1 MIGELES
8 GTKLIRDCFLLLVDG
23 QFVNCVDIRLGA
35 MMNTIEYSC
44 CVGIS
49 KWYLSTQFEEGD
61 NIFFNHINA

>member
-1 MIGELES
+1 MIEGELES
-8 GTKLIRDCFLLLVDG
+8 GTELIGDCFLLLVDC

-35 MMNTIEYSC
+35 MMNTIEFNG

-61 NIFFNHINA
+61 HIFFLII

>member
-8 GTKLIRDCFLLLVDG
+8 GTKLIRDCFLVLVDG

-61 NIFFNHINA
+61 NIFFLII